1 MTTPYR
7 ILYEARQDVLEA
19 EARLEGEHPG
29 YGVAFTDEFIV
40 AVRSVLDQPRMYSR
54 TEDGPRSVETR
65 EYFIQ
70 RFEYRV
76 IYAIDTEE
84 IVFFAVYHARSRPGG
99 WRRRL
104 AQ

>member
-19 EARLEGEHPG
+19 EARLEREHPG
-29 YGVAFTDEFIV
+29 YGTVFTDEFV
-40 AVRSVLDQPRMYSR
+40 AAVRSVLDQPRMYPQ
-54 TEDGPRSVETR
+54 TEDGPRNVETR

-76 IYAIDTEE
+76 IYAIDREE
-84 IVFFAVYHARSRPGG
+84 VVFLAVYHARSRPGA